1 MAADLLQ
8 RMRTRVLVADG
19 AMGTVLHASGVPL
32 DRALPELNLTRP
44 ALVRAVHAAYLAAGV
59 DLLQTNTFGAS
70 RPRLARQGCEAAVA
84 TVVEAGVRLAQQAR
98 DAAGADVLI
107 AGAVG
112 PVAPSSLRD
121 RLTEGEL
128 RAVLREQLEALLAGG
143 VDLLLFETFGDLRE
157 LVEAVTV
164 AHELTSLPIVA
175 QMTFLDDGRTL
186 AGDDP
191 ATVAATL
198 EDLGVTVVGANCTLG
213 PQGLL
218 EIVRQLGRHTSLP
231 LAAQPNAG
239 LPALV
244 SGRFE
249 YGADEAYFARY
260 ARRFVELGAG
270 LVGGCCG
277 TTPQHLAAVVRAVAD
292 LPPPTRRLQ
301 EPLRAR
307 RGRAAR
313 AASAIGSDVIRRAGE
328 EGADGRAAASSRPG
342 LAERLAAGE
351 FIVAA
356 ELRPAPGADAERAL
370 RDAALLQAAGAEVV
384 VIAAPATARV
394 QVSPVALALLVQQRL
409 GLEPVLTATTWDRSL
424 STLQA
429 DLLGAYAFGLRNV
442 LCQTGTPP
450 VQGDYPHVA
459 GLWNVDALGLV
470 RALNALNTGRDANGL
485 PIGKPTQFL
494 IGAHVNPT
502 AEDPGEELAQARAAI
517 EAGVHFLVTPPVY
530 DLAALERLLDA
541 LGPEAPPLLLGV
553 QPLQDFA
560 HAEYLQHE
568 VPGIALP
575 EATLERMWQAGER
588 GGEAGL
594 ALALELIAAARPR
607 VRGLLVSSA
616 SATAA
621 ESVQLLRTLPR

>member
-8 RMRTRVLVADG
+8 RMRARVLVADG
-19 AMGTVLHASGVPL
+19 AMGTLLHASGVPL

-44 ALVRAVHAAYLAAGV
+44 DLVRAIHAAYLAAGV
-59 DLLQTNTFGAS
+59 ELLQTNTFGAS
-70 RPRLARQGCEAAVA
+70 RPRLARQGCAASVAAV
-84 TVVEAGVRLAQQAR
+84 VQAGVRLAHEAR
-98 DAAGADVLI
+98 EAAGADALV
-107 AGAVG
+107 AGSIG

-121 RLTEGEL
+121 RLAEGEL
-128 RAVLREQLEALLAGG
+128 RAVVREQVEALLAAG

-157 LVEAVTV
+157 LVEAVRV
-164 AHELTSLPIVA
+164 AQELTPLPIVA

-186 AGDDP
+186 AGDEP
-191 ATVAATL
+191 AIVAATL
-198 EDLGVTVVGANCTLG
+198 EDLGVAVIGANCTLG

-218 EIVRQLGRHTSLP
+218 EILRQLGRHTSLP

-244 SGRFE
+244 AGRFE

-277 TTPQHLAAVVRAVAD
+277 TTPQHLAAVVRAVAE
-292 LPPPTRRLQ
+292 LPPPARRLSAPRLAQ
-301 EPLRAR
+301 Q
-307 RGRAAR
+307 RG
-313 AASAIGSDVIRRAGE
+313 AGQAPGE
-328 EGADGRAAASSRPG
+328 APGGGELPRLSGPSGEQPGPKQPG

-351 FIVAA
+351 FVVAA
-356 ELRPAPGADAERAL
+356 ELRPPAGADAERAL
-370 RDAALLQAAGAEVV
+370 RDATLLQAAGAEVV
-384 VIAAPATARV
+384 VIAAPASARV

-450 VQGDYPHVA
+450 MHGDYPHVA

-470 RALNALNTGRDANGL
+470 RALNALNAGRDAHGL
-485 PIGKPTQFL
+485 PIGRPTRFL
-494 IGAHVNPT
+494 IGVQVNPT
-502 AEDPGEELAQARAAI
+502 AEDPAEELAQARAAI

-530 DLAALERLLDA
+530 DLGALERLLDA
-541 LGPEAPPLLLGV
+541 LGPDAPPLLLGV
-553 QPLQDFA
+553 MPLQDFA

-568 VPGIALP
+568 VPGITLP
-575 EATLERMWQAGER
+575 EAVLERMWQAGDR
-588 GGEAGL
+588 GSEAGL

-616 SATAA
+616 NGTAA
-621 ESVQLLRTLPR
+621 ESVQLLRALPR

>member
-8 RMRTRVLVADG
+8 RMRARVLVADG
-19 AMGTVLHASGVPL
+19 AMGTLLHASGVPL

-44 ALVRAVHAAYLAAGV
+44 DLVRAIHAAYLAAGV
-59 DLLQTNTFGAS
+59 ELLQTNTFGAS
-70 RPRLARQGCEAAVA
+70 RPRLARQGCAASVAAV
-84 TVVEAGVRLAQQAR
+84 VQAGVRLAQEAR
-98 DAAGADVLI
+98 EAAGADVLV
-107 AGAVG
+107 AGSIG

-121 RLTEGEL
+121 RLAEGEL
-128 RAVLREQLEALLAGG
+128 RAVVREQVEALLAAD

-157 LVEAVTV
+157 LVEAVRV
-164 AHELTSLPIVA
+164 AQELTTLPIVA

-186 AGDDP
+186 AGDEP

-198 EDLGVTVVGANCTLG
+198 EDLGVAVIGANCTLG

-218 EIVRQLGRHTSLP
+218 EIIRQLGRHTSLP

-244 SGRFE
+244 AGRFE

-270 LVGGCCG
+270 LIGGCCG

-292 LPPPTRRLQ
+292 LPPPVRRLSG
-301 EPLRAR
+301 PLPA
-307 RGRAAR
+307 
-313 AASAIGSDVIRRAGE
+313 RRAGPGVGERE
-328 EGADGRAAASSRPG
+328 EREPPHGAAALATSARPS
-342 LAERLAAGE
+342 LAERLAVGA
-351 FIVAA
+351 FVVAA
-356 ELRPAPGADAERAL
+356 ELRPPAGADAERAL

-384 VIAAPATARV
+384 VIAAPASARV

-409 GLEPVLTATTWDRSL
+409 GLEPILTATTWDRSL

-429 DLLGAYAFGLRNV
+429 DLLGAYAFGLHNV

-459 GLWNVDALGLV
+459 GLWNLDALGLV
-470 RALNALNTGRDANGL
+470 RALSALNAGRDANGL
-485 PIGKPTQFL
+485 PIGRPTQFL
-494 IGAHVNPT
+494 IGVQVNPT
-502 AEDPGEELAQARAAI
+502 AEDPIEELAQARAAI
-517 EAGVHFLVTPPVY
+517 EAGAHFLVTPPVY
-530 DLAALERLLDA
+530 DLGALERLLDA
-541 LGPEAPPLLLGV
+541 LGPDAPPLLLGV
-553 QPLQDFA
+553 MPLQDFA

-568 VPGIALP
+568 VPGITLP
-575 EATLERMWQAGER
+575 EAVLERMWQAGDR
-588 GGEAGL
+588 GSEAGL

-616 SATAA
+616 SGAAA
-621 ESVQLLRTLPR
+621 ESVQLLRALPR

>member
-1 MAADLLQ
+1 
-8 RMRTRVLVADG
+8 VLVAG
-19 AMGTVLHASGVPL
+19 S
-32 DRALPELNLTRP
+32 
-44 ALVRAVHAAYLAAGV
+44 
-59 DLLQTNTFGAS
+59 
-70 RPRLARQGCEAAVA
+70 
-84 TVVEAGVRLAQQAR
+84 
-98 DAAGADVLI
+98 I
-107 AGAVG
+107 G

-121 RLTEGEL
+121 RLAEGEL
-128 RAVLREQLEALLAGG
+128 RAVVREQVEALLVAG

-157 LVEAVTV
+157 LVEAVRV
-164 AHELTSLPIVA
+164 AQELTTLPIVA

-186 AGDDP
+186 AGDEP

-198 EDLGVTVVGANCTLG
+198 EDLGVAVIGANCTLG

-218 EIVRQLGRHTSLP
+218 EIIRQLGRHTSRP

-244 SGRFE
+244 AGRFE

-270 LVGGCCG
+270 LIGGCCG

-292 LPPPTRRLQ
+292 LPPPLRRLTG
-301 EPLRAR
+301 PLPAR
-307 RGRAAR
+307 RGVSAGQREESEAPLGTGGLAPPAR
-313 AASAIGSDVIRRAGE
+313 
-328 EGADGRAAASSRPG
+328 PT
-342 LAERLAAGE
+342 LAERLAAGA
-351 FIVAA
+351 FVVAA
-356 ELRPAPGADAERAL
+356 ELRPPAGADAERAL

-384 VIAAPATARV
+384 VIAAPASARV

-409 GLEPVLTATTWDRSL
+409 GLEPILTATTWDRSL

-470 RALNALNTGRDANGL
+470 RALSALNVGRDANGL
-485 PIGKPTQFL
+485 PIGRPTQFL
-494 IGAHVNPT
+494 IGVQVNPT
-502 AEDPGEELAQARAAI
+502 AEDPVEELAQARAAI
-517 EAGVHFLVTPPVY
+517 EAGAHFLVTPPVY
-530 DLAALERLLDA
+530 DLGALERLLDA
-541 LGPEAPPLLLGV
+541 LGPDAPPLLLGV
-553 QPLQDFA
+553 MPLQDFA

-568 VPGIALP
+568 VPGITLP
-575 EATLERMWQAGER
+575 EAVLERMWQAGDR
-588 GGEAGL
+588 GSEAGL

-616 SATAA
+616 SGAAA
-621 ESVQLLRTLPR
+621 ESVQLLRALPR